1 MNTHVAGGMTIG
13 PASLDDLDAI
23 EALEAA
29 AFTGDRLSRRSL
41 RAFIRAPRR
50 PLIVARFGE
59 RVAGY
64 ALLSARKGGRTARI
78 YSLAVDPAQGRR
90 GVGRAL
96 LQACERYARA
106 HGLEALRL
114 EVRYDNPAAIALYE
128 KMGFRPFGH
137 YAGYYEDGAAA
148 LRFEKRAGAGRRR
161 HGGVRRQLFA
171 PARPT
176 RLAPRPPPTH
186 GGEVRPAHDLNRGRR
201 DGRRLFA
208 RLGSR
213 PAV

>member
-1 MNTHVAGGMTIG
+1 MGKRAGAKGPDMNTHVAGGMTIG
-13 PASLDDLDAI
+13 AASLDDLDAI

-59 RVAGY
+59 RLAGY
-64 ALLSARKGGRTARI
+64 ALLSARKGGRAARI
-78 YSLAVDPAQGRR
+78 YSLAVDPAQARR

-106 HGLEALRL
+106 HGLDALRL

-128 KMGFRPFGH
+128 KIGFRPFGH
-137 YAGYYEDGAAA
+137 YPGYYEDGAAA
-148 LRFEKRAGAGRRR
+148 LRFEKR
-161 HGGVRRQLFA
+161 LA
-171 PARPT
+171 PA
-176 RLAPRPPPTH
+176 AD
-186 GGEVRPAHDLNRGRR
+186 AS
-201 DGRRLFA
+201 A
-208 RLGSR
+208 
-213 PAV
+213 A

>member
-50 PLIVARFGE
+50 PLIVARFGD

-64 ALLSARKGGRTARI
+64 ALLSARAGGRTARI
-78 YSLAVDPAQGRR
+78 YSIAVDPAQARR

-128 KMGFRPFGH
+128 KSGVSPVRPLP
-137 YAGYYEDGAAA
+137 GYYEDGGAA
-148 LRFEKRAGAGRRR
+148 LRFEKR
-161 HGGVRRQLFA
+161 LA
-171 PARPT
+171 PAADAT
-176 RLAPRPPPTH
+176 A
-186 GGEVRPAHDLNRGRR
+186 A
-201 DGRRLFA
+201 
-208 RLGSR
+208 
-213 PAV
+213 